1 MSISFVLN
9 CISMG
14 GPVNQMMW
22 LLDGAPVPNSSLYP
36 ILADAEEGLYYNTL
50 SVYGRKV
57 GNYSC
62 IVTDGLNFSSAGHRS
77 IQGEVYIHS
86 A

>member
-1 MSISFVLN
+1 
-9 CISMG
+9 MG

-22 LLDGAPVPNSSLYP
+22 LLDGTLVPYSSRYP

-50 SVYGRKV
+50 FVYERKV

-62 IVTDGLNFSSAGHRS
+62 VVTDGLNFSSARNDHS
-77 IQGEVYIHS
+77 VQGEAYVICT
-86 A
+86 